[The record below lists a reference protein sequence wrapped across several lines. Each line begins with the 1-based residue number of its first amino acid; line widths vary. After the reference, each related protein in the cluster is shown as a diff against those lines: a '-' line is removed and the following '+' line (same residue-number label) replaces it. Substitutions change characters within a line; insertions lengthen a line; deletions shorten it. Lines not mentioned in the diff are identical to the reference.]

1 MKILLPGF
9 ERFQH
14 YGDRRPPWVKLPRSL
29 IQDFVFRDLS
39 LETRMAY
46 VGLLLLAT
54 DNATEG
60 GDGVVKASG
69 PKELAW
75 ALALRD
81 EALAG
86 ALESLEH
93 AGLARAGG

>member
-1 MKILLPGF
+1 MKLLLPGF
-9 ERFQH
+9 EKFQH

-39 LETRMAY
+39 LEARMAY

-54 DNATEG
+54 DNAMEG

-75 ALALRD
+75 ALTLRD
-81 EALAG
+81 DAMPAALA
-86 ALESLEH
+86 ALER
-93 AGLARAGG
+93 AGLAKVAE